1 MKVFA
6 LVFTIGISSG
16 YEELI
21 GLYST
26 KEKTEEKAEKHM
38 KKNGHTKHHY
48 KIKEIE
54 IDKEVNITL
63 AEW

>member
-16 YEELI
+16 CEELI

-26 KEKTEEKAEKHM
+26 KKRQ
-38 KKNGHTKHHY
+38 KKKQKST
-48 KIKEIE
+48 
-54 IDKEVNITL
+54 
-63 AEW
+63 

>member
-1 MKVFA
+1 MKVYA
-6 LVFTIGISSG
+6 LIFTIGLSSG

-21 GLYST
+21 GIYDT
-26 KEKTEEKAEKHM
+26 TEKVEKIKEKHM
-38 KKNGHTKHHY
+38 KKNGHAKHHY

-54 IDKEVNITL
+54 INKEVNITI